1 MKMEVTK
8 QQAENI
14 SAEIKNQLGEDVAVS
29 LHVKKKIHKTPDF
42 VMFYQE
48 VGKRILEGEMKLS
61 SSKVFFYLMVT
72 MSFENF
78 IGIDMKTISEKINMP
93 LRTVTLAM
101 KELKEAGIVMA
112 IKNNFDS
119 RRNDYRLNPIVVWK
133 GKVNSRTKSIK
144 ENPMQ
149 IKMQL
154 DPPKEIK
161 PNTEFLPKN

>member
-1 MKMEVTK
+1 MKKMEVSKKT
-8 QQAENI
+8 AESI
-14 SAEIKNQLGEDVAVS
+14 AEGIQNQLGDVAVS
-29 LHVKKKIHKTPDF
+29 VIVRKKIHKTPDF

-48 VGKRILEGEMKLS
+48 VGKRILEGKMTLS

-78 IGIDMKTISEKINMP
+78 IGIDMKTISEKIKMP

-112 IKNNFDS
+112 IKNNFDN
-119 RRNDYRLNPIVVWK
+119 RRNDYRLNPLVVWK
-133 GKVNSRTKSIK
+133 GKVNSRTKSLK

-149 IKMQL
+149 ISLL
-154 DPPKEIK
+154 DQPGV
-161 PNTEFLPKN
+161 